1 VGEKMKKSGI
11 LNAPLS
17 EIVARLGHTDK
28 LVICDSGLP
37 IPQNAFVID
46 LAVTNNVPRFI
57 EVLNVVMQ
65 ELAVEKIIIADQLF
79 TSGNGVLED
88 IKKITDG
95 ILLEHVDHEEFKNI
109 TRSGNNVYFVRTGDI
124 TPYANIILECGVT
137 F

>member
-1 VGEKMKKSGI
+1 MKKSGI

-37 IPQNAFVID
+37 IPNNAFVID
-46 LAVTNNVPRFI
+46 LAVTKNVPRFI
-57 EVLNVVMQ
+57 DVLDVVLQ
-65 ELAVEKIIIADQLF
+65 ELAVERIIIADQLYK
-79 TSGNGVLED
+79 SSNGVMDD
-88 IKKITDG
+88 IKKLSNG
-95 ILLEHVDHEEFKNI
+95 IILEHVDHEEFKNI
-109 TRSGNNVYFVRTGDI
+109 TRSGNNVYFVRTGDM

>member
-1 VGEKMKKSGI
+1 MKKSGI

-37 IPQNAFVID
+37 IPKNAYVID
-46 LAVTNNVPRFI
+46 LAVTNNIPRFI
-57 EVLNVVMQ
+57 DVLDVVLQ

-79 TSGNGVLED
+79 TSGNGVLDD
-88 IKKITDG
+88 IKKMTNG
-95 ILLEHVDHEEFKNI
+95 IALEHVDHEEFKKI
-109 TRSGNNVYFVRTGDI
+109 TRSGNNVYFVRTGDM